1 MDNNNGGNQR
11 TIRFTPEEFEQ
22 ATKYLTGTM
31 MRPYPNIIVPQSA
44 GPASVRPR
52 EEVMMQTVFESCP
65 FRGLMSFCAGG
76 ALGGFFGL
84 FSSSIAPHQTAVQ
97 MTTKETLIDMKNTIS
112 SSAKNFAV
120 IGLMFASTE
129 CVIESY
135 RGKSDMK
142 NAVYSGFVTGGL
154 LGFRAG
160 PMAAVYGG
168 CGFAAFSVAIDYFM
182 HSSSLFNPK

>member
-1 MDNNNGGNQR
+1 MS
-11 TIRFTPEEFEQ
+11 FTPDEFD
-22 ATKYLTGTM
+22 KVSRYLTGSLV
-31 MRPYPNIIVPQSA
+31 RPYPNILVPQSA
-44 GPASVRPR
+44 GPAHLQSPQETQMQSV
-52 EEVMMQTVFESCP
+52 MESCP
-65 FRGLMSFCAGG
+65 FRGCMSFVAGG

-97 MTTKETLIDMKNTIS
+97 MTTRETLIDMKNTIS
-112 SSAKNFAV
+112 SSAKNFAI

-135 RGKSDMK
+135 RGKSDMS
-142 NAVYSGFVTGGL
+142 NAVYSGLVTGGL

-160 PMAAVYGG
+160 PQAALFSAS
-168 CGFAAFSVAIDYFM
+168 GFAAFSVAIDYFM